1 MFVFSLRY
9 DRQEKEKKTKP
20 PVVQLYE
27 VIISIARGWVIH
39 INFNWWIKSYKKKY
53 HFSYSVIHC
62 KRNDIVKANLQR

>member
-39 INFNWWIKSYKKKY
+39 INFNWWIKSYKKNIISLTVY
-53 HFSYSVIHC
+53 
-62 KRNDIVKANLQR
+62 VKANLQR